1 MSNPIFQALNK
12 NPYSDLISQACQLK
26 SQIKNPREEVQRLLN
41 SGRISQEQLNNAM
54 SFAQSLIQGNPSS
67 FN

>member
-12 NPYSDLISQACQLK
+12 NPYSDLISQARQLRN
-26 SQIKNPREEVQRLLN
+26 QIKNPRKEVQQLLN
-41 SGRISQEQLNNAM
+41 SGKISQEQLNNAM
-54 SFAQSLIQGNPSS
+54 AFAQNLIQGNPSS